1 MTIIGGL
8 DYVMVTINSSVN
20 FVIYYI
26 LGESFRK
33 EVKKIT
39 EEMREQFQKWL
50 FIFFYNKDWAVKKV
64 TIPNSTFLMMKSSEI
79 ILFFYQHFTLLCV
92 S

>member
-8 DYVMVTINSSVN
+8 DYVMVKMNSSVN

-39 EEMREQFQKWL
+39 EETREQFQKGL
-50 FIFFYNKDWAVKKV
+50 LIFFRNKD
-64 TIPNSTFLMMKSSEI
+64 
-79 ILFFYQHFTLLCV
+79 
-92 S
+92 